1 MLPGS
6 NFVRT
11 KFKKFQSLTPDPD
24 TIYFLY
30 DIGAIYLGS
39 VCVGNTLRGKAG
51 IVISDSEPND
61 PDHPVWLDPDGEV
74 GPLDLDITG
83 ASVGQ
88 VPTIKAVDGD
98 GKPTEWEAVT
108 DSTPF
113 IVEFSGGGI
122 TEWPYTSSHTFEQIT
137 VAISAGRYVIG
148 HAEELMVSGD
158 PSGSRY
164 NIYFDLVSTMDVAIF
179 KFVDASNCYQIN
191 VAIPNVENASVNVFG
206 SYLSASSSTYG
217 GVKADSA
224 EGTDT
229 QPVRIGTDGKLY
241 TAPGSSGGGTD
252 TSLGLTGA
260 TVGQTVKIKA
270 VDENGV
276 PTEWEAADAASGG
289 SGDKEWKLLRTVA
302 LPNDPSNDTS
312 DITYYMCSSEGY
324 TDQIANFKF
333 STDNDGKPFAVRELI
348 IFANTGYG
356 RLENYFGVADQNGN
370 AGYGN
375 LACSRSRFTNTLTNI
390 AIRIFTVGNW
400 SVSEITKTD
409 NYNGNMTGNLLNR
422 SDTDITT
429 IKFGTFVDSSIK
441 PGSTFE
447 FWGR

>member
-1 MLPGS
+1 MTEEKLNGLVIHDIPSKKLFDELVKRGVIGEHDIS
-6 NFVRT
+6 FVE
-11 KFKKFQSLTPDPD
+11 QDAVESL
-24 TIYFLY
+24 
-30 DIGAIYLGS
+30 G
-39 VCVGNTLRGKAG
+39 
-51 IVISDSEPND
+51 
-61 PDHPVWLDPDGEV
+61 
-74 GPLDLDITG
+74 ITG
-83 ASVGQ
+83 ASAGQ
-88 VPTIKAVDGD
+88 VPT
-98 GKPTEWEAVT
+98 
-108 DSTPF
+108 
-113 IVEFSGGGI
+113 
-122 TEWPYTSSHTFEQIT
+122 
-137 VAISAGRYVIG
+137 
-148 HAEELMVSGD
+148 
-158 PSGSRY
+158 
-164 NIYFDLVSTMDVAIF
+164 
-179 KFVDASNCYQIN
+179 
-191 VAIPNVENASVNVFG
+191 
-206 SYLSASSSTYG
+206 
-217 GVKADSA
+217 VKS
-224 EGTDT
+224 
-229 QPVRIGTDGKLY
+229 
-241 TAPGSSGGGTD
+241 
-252 TSLGLTGA
+252 
-260 TVGQTVKIKA
+260 

-276 PTEWEAADAASGG
+276 PTEWEATDAASGG
-289 SGDKEWKLLRTVA
+289 KWKLLRTVA
-302 LPNDPSNDTS
+302 LPDDPSNDTS

-375 LACSRSRFTNTLTNI
+375 LACSRSKFTNTLTNI